1 MKRLLGLALLLASCA
16 SSQPKVE
23 EPTLVPPAQPR
34 TSPSVDAQLSNLQT
48 SLTEL
53 LDRLD
58 VLNARIAKLE
68 SGAPAPSPPS
78 PSRSTALRTADV
90 AESYR
95 RALTLYA
102 QNKYSDAR
110 ALFQQVFDGDPT
122 GQLADNALFWIG
134 ETYFAAADYQ
144 NAMRLYERV
153 TKDFASENKAPDAMF
168 KLGVTFEKTGD
179 LGMARKTFEECIQKY
194 PYSTPAS
201 SAKQSTRRTRPG
213 GMSWGQYHSPLRL
226 RRSQDRGTSTSRT
239 VVVSTRP
246 P

>member
-1 MKRLLGLALLLASCA
+1 MS
-16 SSQPKVE
+16 
-23 EPTLVPPAQPR
+23 PT
-34 TSPSVDAQLSNLQT
+34 VDAQISSLQT

-53 LDRLD
+53 LERLD

-68 SGAPAPSPPS
+68 TGGIATAAPAAAPTPM
-78 PSRSTALRTADV
+78 PSRPAAIRTADV
-90 AESYR
+90 AEVYR

-102 QNKYSDAR
+102 QNKPSESR
-110 ALFQQVFDGDPT
+110 ALFQQVFDNDPT

-134 ETYFAAADYQ
+134 ETYFAAGDYA
-144 NAMRLYERV
+144 NASRFYERV

-201 SAKQSTRRTRPG
+201 SAKQELQRIR
-213 GMSWGQYHSPLRL
+213 Y
-226 RRSQDRGTSTSRT
+226 
-239 VVVSTRP
+239 
-246 P
+246 

>member
-1 MKRLLGLALLLASCA
+1 MKRLLGLAVLLASCA

-23 EPTLVPPAQPR
+23 EPSFVPPAQPS

-48 SLTEL
+48 SMTEL

-68 SGAPAPSPPS
+68 SGAPPPS
-78 PSRSTALRTADV
+78 AASSSSTRSTALRTADV
-90 AESYR
+90 AETYR
-95 RALTLYA
+95 RALALYA

-110 ALFQQVFDGDPT
+110 ALFQQVFDGDPS

-134 ETYFAAADYQ
+134 ETYFAARDYQ
-144 NAMRLYERV
+144 SAMRAYERV
-153 TKDFASENKAPDAMF
+153 TKDFATENKAPDAMF

-201 SAKQSTRRTRPG
+201 SAKQELQRIR
-213 GMSWGQYHSPLRL
+213 Y
-226 RRSQDRGTSTSRT
+226 
-239 VVVSTRP
+239 
-246 P
+246 

>member
-16 SSQPKVE
+16 SSQPKVD
-23 EPTLVPPAQPR
+23 EPSFVPPAQPS

-48 SLTEL
+48 SMTEL

-68 SGAPAPSPPS
+68 SGGAPATVPAPS
-78 PSRSTALRTADV
+78 STSTRPAAVRTADV
-90 AESYR
+90 AEAYR

-134 ETYFAAADYQ
+134 ETYFAARDYP
-144 NAMRLYERV
+144 NAMRFYERV
-153 TKDFASENKAPDAMF
+153 TKDFATENKAPDAMF

-201 SAKQSTRRTRPG
+201 SAKQELQRIR
-213 GMSWGQYHSPLRL
+213 Y
-226 RRSQDRGTSTSRT
+226 
-239 VVVSTRP
+239 
-246 P
+246 

>member
-1 MKRLLGLALLLASCA
+1 M
-16 SSQPKVE
+16 
-23 EPTLVPPAQPR
+23 PPAQPP
-34 TSPSVDAQLSNLQT
+34 TSPNVDAQLASLQT

-68 SGAPAPSPPS
+68 GGAPAIVPAPSSSAVTTTPTRS
-78 PSRSTALRTADV
+78 PALRGADV
-90 AESYR
+90 AETYR

-102 QNKYSDAR
+102 QNKHAEAR
-110 ALFQQVFDGDPT
+110 TLFQQVFDGDPT

-134 ETYFAAADYQ
+134 ETYFAAGDFS
-144 NAMRLYERV
+144 NAMRFYERV
-153 TKDFASENKAPDAMF
+153 TKDFATENKAPDAMF

-201 SAKQSTRRTRPG
+201 SAKQELQRIR
-213 GMSWGQYHSPLRL
+213 Y
-226 RRSQDRGTSTSRT
+226 
-239 VVVSTRP
+239 
-246 P
+246 

>member
-1 MKRLLGLALLLASCA
+1 MKRLFGLALLLASCA

-23 EPTLVPPAQPR
+23 EPSFVPPAQPS

-48 SLTEL
+48 SMTEL

-58 VLNARIAKLE
+58 VLNARSAKLE
-68 SGAPAPSPPS
+68 SGAPAIVPAPSTPARS
-78 PSRSTALRTADV
+78 PAIRTADV
-90 AESYR
+90 AEAYR

-110 ALFQQVFDGDPT
+110 ALFQQVFDGDPS

-134 ETYFAAADYQ
+134 ETYFAAGDYP

-153 TKDFASENKAPDAMF
+153 TKDFATENKAPDAMF
-168 KLGVTFEKTGD
+168 KLGLTFEKTGD

-201 SAKQSTRRTRPG
+201 SAKQELQRIR
-213 GMSWGQYHSPLRL
+213 Y
-226 RRSQDRGTSTSRT
+226 
-239 VVVSTRP
+239 
-246 P
+246 